1 VNAREYLF
9 SLEQFGI
16 KLGLD
21 QIRALLADLGRPDRA
36 FPAVLIA
43 GTNGKGSVAA
53 MTERGLRAAGYRT
66 GRYTS
71 PHLVHVEERICV
83 DGRPMDP
90 AAFDTVAERV
100 RRAANGLAVPPSF
113 FEATTA
119 VALEAFRSAAVDLAV
134 LEVGMGGRLD
144 ATNVLS
150 PVAVGITAIDFD
162 HEAYLGSTIEAIA
175 REKAGIIKAGAVCV
189 LARNRPEVRAIAEDA
204 CRSAGATLVYA
215 PQDVRL
221 EAALT
226 GTRTRM
232 RVITPR
238 NDYGDIV
245 LSLRGR
251 HQVDNAVAAVR
262 LLEELAACCMPRVS
276 AAAVRAGL
284 TDAEWPG
291 RLELRRT
298 SRGEVL
304 IDGAHNPAGAR
315 ALAAYLQ
322 EAYGRRLPIVIGVMR
337 DKSIEPIIA
346 ALAPCAAAFICT
358 APRSSRAAAPADV
371 AAAVRRQAP
380 EVPVQEIETS
390 RAAVDAAL
398 PLGQPVVVAGSLYLA
413 GEIRAEWS

>member
-1 VNAREYLF
+1 
-9 SLEQFGI
+9 
-16 KLGLD
+16 
-21 QIRALLADLGRPDRA
+21 
-36 FPAVLIA
+36 
-43 GTNGKGSVAA
+43 
-53 MTERGLRAAGYRT
+53 
-66 GRYTS
+66 
-71 PHLVHVEERICV
+71 
-83 DGRPMDP
+83 
-90 AAFDTVAERV
+90 
-100 RRAANGLAVPPSF
+100 
-113 FEATTA
+113 
-119 VALEAFRSAAVDLAV
+119 
-134 LEVGMGGRLD
+134 
-144 ATNVLS
+144 
-150 PVAVGITAIDFD
+150 
-162 HEAYLGSTIEAIA
+162 
-175 REKAGIIKAGAVCV
+175 
-189 LARNRPEVRAIAEDA
+189 
-204 CRSAGATLVYA
+204 VYA